1 MSIQWFPTTAK
12 NGRQQDAE
20 QPTILVVDDDG
31 AVRKM
36 LQNALSDEY
45 PTCRV
50 LTASCGPT
58 ALALVREQGRRPDLL
73 LLDYNYSWVD
83 GSMNGIDIYDVLHT
97 DSAAVTIPTVMISA
111 DPPLADLATRR
122 ILSLEKPFELDVL
135 LEHVAA
141 MLGRVPRIAPAGCC

>member
-12 NGRQQDAE
+12 NRRQQDVE

-36 LQNALSDEY
+36 LHTALSDEY

-58 ALALVREQGRRPDLL
+58 ALALVHEQDCRPDLL
-73 LLDYNYSWVD
+73 LLDYNYSWTD
-83 GSMNGIDIYDVLHT
+83 GSMNGIDIYDALHAG
-97 DSAAVTIPTVMISA
+97 SAAFPIPTIMISA
-111 DPPLADLATRR
+111 DPPLADLTARR
-122 ILSLEKPFELDVL
+122 ILNLRKPFELDAL
-135 LEHVAA
+135 LEQVAA
-141 MLGRVPRIAPAGCC
+141 ILGGVLRITPAGCC